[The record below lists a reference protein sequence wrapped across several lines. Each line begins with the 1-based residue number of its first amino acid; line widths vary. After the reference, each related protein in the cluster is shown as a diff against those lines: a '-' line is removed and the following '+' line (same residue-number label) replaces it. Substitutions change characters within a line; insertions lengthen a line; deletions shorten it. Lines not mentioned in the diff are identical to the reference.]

1 MQVAMRFNAGGLS
14 NSLLLSLVVLPLLPE
29 RGRCLLE
36 DDVLLESA
44 AWELLRHN
52 GPAVSR
58 VLEKEIEIEASNGM
72 KRRIPAGTNCY
83 T

>member
-1 MQVAMRFNAGGLS
+1 MAICFNSSGLS
-14 NSLLLSLVVLPLLPE
+14 NSLLLSFVVLPLLPD

-36 DDVLLESA
+36 DEVLLEST
-44 AWELLRHN
+44 AWELMRHN

-58 VLEKEIEIEASNGM
+58 VLDEQVEVEASDGV

>member
-1 MQVAMRFNAGGLS
+1 MRFNAPGMS
-14 NSLLLSLVVLPLLPE
+14 NSLLMSFAMLPLLPE

-36 DDVLLESA
+36 DDVLLESM

-58 VLEKEIEIEASNGM
+58 VFEKPVEVQSSDGV
-72 KRRIPAGTNCY
+72 KRRIPAGTRCS

>member
-1 MQVAMRFNAGGLS
+1 MQAATQFNAQGLS
-14 NSLLLSLVVLPLLPE
+14 NSLLLSFVVLPLLPE

-36 DDVLLESA
+36 DNMLLEST

-58 VLEKEIEIEASNGM
+58 VLEQEVEVEGSDGV

>member
-1 MQVAMRFNAGGLS
+1 M
-14 NSLLLSLVVLPLLPE
+14 VLPLLPD

-36 DDVLLESA
+36 DEVLLEST

-58 VLEKEIEIEASNGM
+58 VLDEQVEVEASDGV